1 MKIRILRFLESF
13 LGRLPKRE
21 VSGVKGR
28 SGHVLPEAWSDARG
42 QH

>member
-13 LGRLPKRE
+13 LGGLPKRE

-28 SGHVLPEAWSDARG
+28 SGHVLPEAWSDGRG